1 MTKIL
6 NNLISNAFKYTSVGG
21 RIRVTVDVVDN
32 QSLRIKVYNTGKGIR
47 QEDIPLIFNRYK
59 VLDGVEASTI
69 KGMTSRNGLGLAIC
83 HSMVELL
90 KGEIQIQ
97 SEYGSYAEFIVL
109 LPMLELTSEKV
120 DVNDNAM
127 LNINNVLPIMKSD
140 QLEQIS
146 ENSTDLASS
155 KHKIL
160 IVDDNTEMLML
171 LQEAFSDK
179 FRVVVA
185 HDAEQALKEVKN
197 DIPMLIVTD
206 VMMPGI
212 DGFELTRRLKQNKHT
227 MSVPVV
233 ILSAKILVRKRLQG
247 WMLERMLI

>member
-1 MTKIL
+1 
-6 NNLISNAFKYTSVGG
+6 
-21 RIRVTVDVVDN
+21 
-32 QSLRIKVYNTGKGIR
+32 
-47 QEDIPLIFNRYK
+47 
-59 VLDGVEASTI
+59 
-69 KGMTSRNGLGLAIC
+69 
-83 HSMVELL
+83 
-90 KGEIQIQ
+90 
-97 SEYGSYAEFIVL
+97 
-109 LPMLELTSEKV
+109 
-120 DVNDNAM
+120 
-127 LNINNVLPIMKSD
+127 MKSD

-146 ENSTDLASS
+146 ESSTDLASS

-233 ILSAKILVRKRLQG
+233 ILSAKNSSQEKIAGLDAGADAYIGKPFNIDYLKAVVEFLMTVFYQN
-247 WMLERMLI
+247 I

>member
-1 MTKIL
+1 
-6 NNLISNAFKYTSVGG
+6 
-21 RIRVTVDVVDN
+21 
-32 QSLRIKVYNTGKGIR
+32 
-47 QEDIPLIFNRYK
+47 
-59 VLDGVEASTI
+59 
-69 KGMTSRNGLGLAIC
+69 
-83 HSMVELL
+83 
-90 KGEIQIQ
+90 
-97 SEYGSYAEFIVL
+97 
-109 LPMLELTSEKV
+109 
-120 DVNDNAM
+120 
-127 LNINNVLPIMKSD
+127 MKSD

>member
-1 MTKIL
+1 M
-6 NNLISNAFKYTSVGG
+6 
-21 RIRVTVDVVDN
+21 
-32 QSLRIKVYNTGKGIR
+32 
-47 QEDIPLIFNRYK
+47 
-59 VLDGVEASTI
+59 LDGVEASTI

-197 DIPMLIVTD
+197 DIPMCNHPKL
-206 VMMPGI
+206 
-212 DGFELTRRLKQNKHT
+212 
-227 MSVPVV
+227 
-233 ILSAKILVRKRLQG
+233 AY
-247 WMLERMLI
+247 